1 MVLPR
6 ELRKYSPT
14 APSLSGFAVPGIRGR
29 TLPTVSGADPQRICA
44 SHAGAQGSGGCGRG
58 YCRTASEPT
67 PEPSASM
74 FPHARAHYR
83 VRFPD
88 PERPVFIAGD
98 RETHEVVDC
107 SENGL
112 RFRPAPHVNALPE
125 VGTRARG
132 RIRFRS
138 GRVAEVAGVVVRI
151 QDEEVAVHLDEAGI
165 PFYTVIHEQLL
176 LRKKYPSGGTPVVA
190 SAQSA

>member
-1 MVLPR
+1 
-6 ELRKYSPT
+6 
-14 APSLSGFAVPGIRGR
+14 
-29 TLPTVSGADPQRICA
+29 
-44 SHAGAQGSGGCGRG
+44 
-58 YCRTASEPT
+58 
-67 PEPSASM
+67 M

-98 RETHEVVDC
+98 RGTHDVVDC
-107 SENGL
+107 SENGF
-112 RFRPAPHVNALPE
+112 RFRPASHVDALPE
-125 VGTRARG
+125 VGTPARG

-151 QDEEVAVHLDEAGI
+151 QDQEVAVHLDQAGI
-165 PFYTVIHEQLL
+165 PFFTVIHEQLL
-176 LRKKYPSGGTPVVA
+176 LRKKYPLFNASSVA